1 MTTYNWLRAV
11 ITATVYD
18 VAHRT
23 PLDKASKLSARFE
36 NDIRLKREDTQ
47 PVFSFKL
54 RGAYNKIS
62 QLSDEQKARG
72 IICASAGNH
81 AQGVAYSASRLGLRN
96 LIVMP
101 KTTPDIKVQAVKAFG
116 GQVYLH
122 GDSFDEAN
130 RFAIEKSQTDGM
142 VYIAPYDDES
152 VIAGQGTVGLE
163 LTQDWREMEYV
174 FVPTGGG
181 GLLAGVSAFLGEVA
195 PHVKVIAVES
205 AGSAC
210 LKVALEQGER
220 VRLPQVS
227 LFADGVAVAQIGQ
240 IPFEVVQ
247 MSKSDGTGRVVDDVI
262 TCTNDEICSAVKDVF
277 EENRHI
283 VEPSGALALAGLK
296 KYIKQHGLSGKNMV
310 AIVSGANMNFDR
322 LRYIAERTEI
332 GEQKEAIFAVQ
343 IPEATG
349 AFLDFCRS
357 LQGRNITEFNYRA
370 KSQSSPDSAE
380 MASIFVGIGLKDGQS
395 ERQIIKE
402 KLATDGYVAHD
413 LTDDEIAKTHIRYLV
428 GGHAGVADEEIFRVM
443 FPERPGALLNFL
455 EKLGQD
461 FNITL
466 FHYRNHGAAEGR
478 ILVGLQA
485 SKSSSRQIQDA
496 LTEIGYECEQVSDNV
511 GYGLFL
517 K

>member
-1 MTTYNWLRAV
+1 MNALPDYVRAI

-18 VAHRT
+18 VAIRT
-23 PLDKASKLSARFE
+23 PLDKASKLSARFG
-36 NDIRLKREDTQ
+36 NDIRLKREDLQ

-62 QLSDEQKARG
+62 QLSAEQKAKG

-81 AQGVAYSASRLGLRN
+81 AQGVAYSANRLKINN

-130 RFAIEKSQTDGM
+130 RYAIEKSQTDGM
-142 VYIAPYDDES
+142 TYIAPYDDKA
-152 VIAGQGTVGLE
+152 VIAGQGTVALE
-163 LTQDWREMEYV
+163 LSQDWREMEYV
-174 FVPTGGG
+174 FVPVGGG
-181 GLLAGVSAFLGEVA
+181 GLVAGIASFLGEIA
-195 PHVKVIAVES
+195 PHIKVIAVES
-205 AGSAC
+205 EGSAC

-220 VRLPQVS
+220 TRLPQVS

-240 IPFEVVQ
+240 IPLEVANLT
-247 MSKSDGTGRVVDDVI
+247 KSNGQGKVIDEVI
-262 TCTNDEICSAVKDVF
+262 TCNNDEICASVKDIF

-296 KYIKQHGLSGKNMV
+296 KYVKQHNLTGKNCV

-332 GEQKEAIFAVQ
+332 GENKEAIFAVQ
-343 IPEATG
+343 LPEKTG
-349 AFLDFCRS
+349 AFLDFCRT
-357 LQGRNITEFNYRA
+357 LQGRNITEFNYRLDA
-370 KSQSSPDSAE
+370 TSPSVAQ
-380 MASIFVGIGLKDGQS
+380 IFVGIGLKDGQA
-395 ERQIIKE
+395 ERTTIMDNLDKG
-402 KLATDGYVAHD
+402 GYTAFD
-413 LTDDEIAKTHIRYLV
+413 LTDDEVAKTHIRYLI
-428 GGHAGVADEEIFRVM
+428 GGHGRLTDEKLFRVM

-461 FNITL
+461 FNVTL

-485 SKSSSRQIQDA
+485 SQNSSRQIVDA
-496 LTEIGYECEQVSDNV
+496 LTEIGYECEDLSENV
-511 GYGLFL
+511 GYGVFL

>member
-1 MTTYNWLRAV
+1 MTTLSDYVRSI

-18 VAHRT
+18 VAIRT
-23 PLDKASKLSARFE
+23 PLEQADKLSARFG
-36 NDIRLKREDTQ
+36 NDIRLKREDMQ

-62 QLSDEQKARG
+62 QLSDEQKAKG

-81 AQGVAYSASRLGLRN
+81 AQGVAYSANRLNLNN

-116 GQVYLH
+116 GTVHLH

-130 RFAIEKSQTDGM
+130 RFAIDKATTDGM
-142 VYIAPYDDES
+142 TYIAPYDDEL
-152 VIAGQGTVGLE
+152 VIAGQGTVALE
-163 LTQDWREMEYV
+163 LSQDWREMEYV
-174 FVPTGGG
+174 FVPVGGG
-181 GLLAGVSAFLGEVA
+181 GLVAGVSAFLGEVA

-205 AGSAC
+205 EGSAC
-210 LKVALEQGER
+210 LKVALNDGQR
-220 VRLPQVS
+220 TRLPQVS

-240 IPFEVVQ
+240 IPFDVANLT
-247 MSKSDGTGRVVDDVI
+247 KSNGQGKVIDDVI
-262 TCTNDEICSAVKDVF
+262 TCNNDEICASVKDIF

-296 KYIKQHGLSGKNMV
+296 KYIKEHNLTGKNCV

-332 GEQKEAIFAVQ
+332 GENKEAIFAVKL
-343 IPEATG
+343 PEQAG
-349 AFLDFCRS
+349 AFLDFCRC
-357 LQGRNITEFNYRA
+357 LQGRNITEFNYRLDA
-370 KSQSSPDSAE
+370 TSPNVAQV
-380 MASIFVGIGLKDGQS
+380 FVGIGLKGGQK
-395 ERQIIKE
+395 ER
-402 KLATDGYVAHD
+402 ATITDTLDKGGYEAHD
-413 LTDDEIAKTHIRYLV
+413 LTDDEVAKTHIRYLI
-428 GGHAGVADEEIFRVM
+428 GGHGRLTDERLFRVM

-461 FNITL
+461 FNVTL

-485 SKSSSRQIQDA
+485 TPTSGRQIVDA
-496 LTEIGYECEQVSDNV
+496 LTEIGYECEDLTDNV
-511 GYGLFL
+511 GYGVFL

>member
-1 MTTYNWLRAV
+1 MTTLSDYVRSI

-18 VAHRT
+18 VAIRT
-23 PLDKASKLSARFE
+23 PLEQADKLSARFG
-36 NDIRLKREDTQ
+36 NDIRLKREDLQ

-62 QLSDEQKARG
+62 QLSDEQKAKG

-81 AQGVAYSASRLGLRN
+81 AQGVAYSANRLNLNN

-116 GQVYLH
+116 GTVHLH

-130 RFAIEKSQTDGM
+130 RFAIDKATTDGM
-142 VYIAPYDDES
+142 TYIAPYDDEL
-152 VIAGQGTVGLE
+152 VIAGQGTVALE
-163 LTQDWREMEYV
+163 LSQDWREMEYV
-174 FVPTGGG
+174 FVPVGGG
-181 GLLAGVSAFLGEVA
+181 GLVAGVSAFLGEVA

-205 AGSAC
+205 EGSAC
-210 LKVALEQGER
+210 LKVALNDGQR
-220 VRLPQVS
+220 TRLPQVS

-240 IPFEVVQ
+240 IPFDIANL
-247 MSKSDGTGRVVDDVI
+247 SKSNGQGKVIDDVI
-262 TCTNDEICSAVKDVF
+262 TCNNDEICASVKDIF

-296 KYIKQHGLSGKNMV
+296 KYIKEHDLTGKNCV

-332 GEQKEAIFAVQ
+332 GENKEAIFAVKL
-343 IPEATG
+343 PEQAG
-349 AFLDFCRS
+349 AFLDFCRC
-357 LQGRNITEFNYRA
+357 LQGRNITEFNYRLDA
-370 KSQSSPDSAE
+370 TSPNVAQV
-380 MASIFVGIGLKDGQS
+380 FVGIGLKGGQK
-395 ERQIIKE
+395 ER
-402 KLATDGYVAHD
+402 ATITDTLDKGGYEAHD
-413 LTDDEIAKTHIRYLV
+413 LTDDEVAKTHIRYLI
-428 GGHAGVADEEIFRVM
+428 GGHGRLTDERLFRVM

-461 FNITL
+461 FNVTL

-485 SKSSSRQIQDA
+485 TPTSGRQIVDA
-496 LTEIGYECEQVSDNV
+496 LTEIGYECEDLTDNV
-511 GYGLFL
+511 GYGVFL

>member
-1 MTTYNWLRAV
+1 MTTLSDYVRSI

-18 VAHRT
+18 VAIRT
-23 PLDKASKLSARFE
+23 PLEQADKLSARFG
-36 NDIRLKREDTQ
+36 NDIRLKREDLQ

-62 QLSDEQKARG
+62 QLSDEQKAKG

-81 AQGVAYSASRLGLRN
+81 AQGVAYSANRLNLNN

-116 GQVYLH
+116 GTVHLH

-130 RFAIEKSQTDGM
+130 RFAIDKATTDGM
-142 VYIAPYDDES
+142 TYIAPYDDEL
-152 VIAGQGTVGLE
+152 VIAGQGTVALE
-163 LTQDWREMEYV
+163 LSQDWREMEYV
-174 FVPTGGG
+174 FVPVGGG
-181 GLLAGVSAFLGEVA
+181 GLVAGVSAFLGEVA

-205 AGSAC
+205 EGSAC
-210 LKVALEQGER
+210 LKVALNDGQR
-220 VRLPQVS
+220 TRLPQVS

-240 IPFEVVQ
+240 IPFDVANLT
-247 MSKSDGTGRVVDDVI
+247 KSNGQGKVIDDVI
-262 TCTNDEICSAVKDVF
+262 TCNNDEICASVKDIF

-296 KYIKQHGLSGKNMV
+296 KYIKEHDLTGKNCV

-332 GEQKEAIFAVQ
+332 GENKEAIFAVKL
-343 IPEATG
+343 PEQAG
-349 AFLDFCRS
+349 AFLDFCRC
-357 LQGRNITEFNYRA
+357 LQGRNITEFNYRLDA
-370 KSQSSPDSAE
+370 TSPNVAQV
-380 MASIFVGIGLKDGQS
+380 FVGIGLKGGQK
-395 ERQIIKE
+395 ER
-402 KLATDGYVAHD
+402 ATITDTLDKGGYEAHD
-413 LTDDEIAKTHIRYLV
+413 LTDDEVAKTHIRYLI
-428 GGHAGVADEEIFRVM
+428 GGHGRLTDERLFRVM

-461 FNITL
+461 FNVTL

-485 SKSSSRQIQDA
+485 TPTSGRQIVDA
-496 LTEIGYECEQVSDNV
+496 LTEIGYECEDLTDNV
-511 GYGLFL
+511 GYGVFL

>member
-1 MTTYNWLRAV
+1 MTTLSDYVRSI

-18 VAHRT
+18 VAIRT
-23 PLDKASKLSARFE
+23 PLEQADKLSARFG
-36 NDIRLKREDTQ
+36 NDIRLKREDLQ

-62 QLSDEQKARG
+62 QLSDEQKAKG

-81 AQGVAYSASRLGLRN
+81 AQGVAYSANRLNLNN

-116 GQVYLH
+116 GTVHLH

-130 RFAIEKSQTDGM
+130 RFAIDKATTDGM
-142 VYIAPYDDES
+142 TYIAPYDDEL
-152 VIAGQGTVGLE
+152 VIAGQGTVALE
-163 LTQDWREMEYV
+163 LSQDWREMEYV
-174 FVPTGGG
+174 FVPVGGG
-181 GLLAGVSAFLGEVA
+181 GLVAGVSAFLGEVA

-205 AGSAC
+205 EGSAC
-210 LKVALEQGER
+210 LKVALNDGQR
-220 VRLPQVS
+220 TRLPQVS

-240 IPFEVVQ
+240 IPFDVANLT
-247 MSKSDGTGRVVDDVI
+247 KSNGQGKVIDDVI
-262 TCTNDEICSAVKDVF
+262 TCNNDEICASVKDIF

-296 KYIKQHGLSGKNMV
+296 KYIKEHNLTGKNCV

-332 GEQKEAIFAVQ
+332 GENKEAIFAVKL
-343 IPEATG
+343 PEQAG
-349 AFLDFCRS
+349 AFLDFCRC
-357 LQGRNITEFNYRA
+357 LQGRNITEFNYRLDA
-370 KSQSSPDSAE
+370 TSPNVAQV
-380 MASIFVGIGLKDGQS
+380 FVGIGLKGGQK
-395 ERQIIKE
+395 ER
-402 KLATDGYVAHD
+402 ATITDTLDKGGYEAHD
-413 LTDDEIAKTHIRYLV
+413 LTDDEVAKTHIRYLI
-428 GGHAGVADEEIFRVM
+428 GGHGRLTDERLFRVM

-461 FNITL
+461 FNVTL

-485 SKSSSRQIQDA
+485 TPTSGRQIVDA
-496 LTEIGYECEQVSDNV
+496 LTEIGYECEDLTDNV
-511 GYGLFL
+511 GYGVFL

>member
-1 MTTYNWLRAV
+1 MTTLSDYVRAI

-18 VAHRT
+18 VAIRT
-23 PLDKASKLSARFE
+23 PLDKADKLSARFD
-36 NDIRLKREDTQ
+36 NDIRLKREDLQ

-54 RGAYNKIS
+54 RGAYNRIS
-62 QLSDEQKARG
+62 QLSDEQKAKG

-81 AQGVAYSASRLGLRN
+81 AQGVAYSAHRLGLNN

-101 KTTPDIKVQAVKAFG
+101 KTTPDIKVKAVKAFG
-116 GQVYLH
+116 GTVYLH

-130 RFAIEKSQTDGM
+130 RFAIQKAEQDGM
-142 VYIAPYDDES
+142 TYIAPYDDTL
-152 VIAGQGTVGLE
+152 VIAGQGTVALE
-163 LTQDWREMEYV
+163 LSQDWRELEYV
-174 FVPTGGG
+174 FVPVGGG
-181 GLLAGVSAFLGEVA
+181 GLVAGVAAFLGEVA

-205 AGSAC
+205 EGSAC
-210 LKVALEQGER
+210 LNVALKDGKR
-220 VRLPQVS
+220 TRLSQVS

-240 IPFEVVQ
+240 LPFEIANLN
-247 MSKSDGTGRVVDDVI
+247 KSSGQGKVIDDVV
-262 TCTNDEICSAVKDVF
+262 TCSNDEICASVKDIF

-296 KYIKQHGLSGKNMV
+296 KYVQMHNLHGKNMV
-310 AIVSGANMNFDR
+310 AIISGANMNFDR

-343 IPEATG
+343 IPEKTG
-349 AFLDFCRS
+349 AFLEFCRT
-357 LQGRNITEFNYRA
+357 LQGRNITEFNYRVNT
-370 KSQSSPDSAE
+370 QDPDSPAR
-380 MASIFVGIGLKDGQS
+380 IFVGVALKEGQK
-395 ERQIIKE
+395 ERQTISSILE
-402 KLATDGYVAHD
+402 QSGYQSVD
-413 LTDDEIAKTHIRYLV
+413 LTDDELAKTHIRYLI
-428 GGHAGVADEEIFRVM
+428 GGHTNLTDEQVFRVM

-485 SKSSSRQIQDA
+485 SSGSGRQIMDA
-496 LTEIGYECEQVSDNV
+496 LGEIGYQCQALTDNV
-511 GYGLFL
+511 GYQLFL

>member
-1 MTTYNWLRAV
+1 MTTLSDYVRSI

-18 VAHRT
+18 VAIRT
-23 PLDKASKLSARFE
+23 PLDKADKLSARFG
-36 NDIRLKREDTQ
+36 NDIRLKREDMQ

-62 QLSDEQKARG
+62 QLSDEQKAKG

-81 AQGVAYSASRLGLRN
+81 AQGVAYSANRLNLNN

-116 GQVYLH
+116 GTVHLH

-130 RFAIEKSQTDGM
+130 RFAIDKATTDGM
-142 VYIAPYDDES
+142 TYIAPYDDEL
-152 VIAGQGTVGLE
+152 VIAGQGTVALE
-163 LTQDWREMEYV
+163 LSQDWREMEYV
-174 FVPTGGG
+174 FVPVGGG
-181 GLLAGVSAFLGEVA
+181 GLVAGVSSFLGEVA

-205 AGSAC
+205 EGSAC
-210 LKVALEQGER
+210 LKVALNDGQR
-220 VRLPQVS
+220 TRLPQVS

-240 IPFEVVQ
+240 IPFDVANLT
-247 MSKSDGTGRVVDDVI
+247 KSNGQGKVIDDVI
-262 TCTNDEICSAVKDVF
+262 TCNNDEICASVKDIF

-296 KYIKQHGLSGKNMV
+296 KYIKEHNLTGKNCV

-332 GEQKEAIFAVQ
+332 GENKEAIFAVKL
-343 IPEATG
+343 PEQAG
-349 AFLDFCRS
+349 AFLDFCRC
-357 LQGRNITEFNYRA
+357 LQGRNITEFNYRLDA
-370 KSQSSPDSAE
+370 TSPNVAQV
-380 MASIFVGIGLKDGQS
+380 FVGIGLKDGQK
-395 ERQIIKE
+395 ER
-402 KLATDGYVAHD
+402 ATITDVLDKGGYEAHD
-413 LTDDEIAKTHIRYLV
+413 LTDDEVAKTHVRYLI
-428 GGHAGVADEEIFRVM
+428 GGHGRLTDERLFRVM

-461 FNITL
+461 FNVTL

-485 SKSSSRQIQDA
+485 TPTSGRQIVDA
-496 LTEIGYECEQVSDNV
+496 LTEIGYECEDLTDNV
-511 GYGLFL
+511 GYGVFL

>member
-1 MTTYNWLRAV
+1 MTTLSNYVRSI

-18 VAHRT
+18 VAIRT
-23 PLDKASKLSARFE
+23 PLEQADKLSARFD
-36 NDIRLKREDTQ
+36 NDIRLKREDLQ

-62 QLSDEQKARG
+62 QLSDEQKAKG

-81 AQGVAYSASRLGLRN
+81 AQGVAYSANRLKLNN

-116 GQVYLH
+116 GTVHLH

-130 RFAIEKSQTDGM
+130 RFAIDKATTDGM
-142 VYIAPYDDES
+142 TYIAPYDDEL
-152 VIAGQGTVGLE
+152 VIAGQGTVALE
-163 LTQDWREMEYV
+163 LSQDWRDMEYV
-174 FVPTGGG
+174 FVPVGGG
-181 GLLAGVSAFLGEVA
+181 GLVAGVSAFLGEAA
-195 PHVKVIAVES
+195 PHVKIIAVES
-205 AGSAC
+205 EGAAC
-210 LKVALEQGER
+210 LKVALADGKR
-220 VRLPQVS
+220 TRLPQVS

-240 IPFEVVQ
+240 IPFDIANLT
-247 MSKSDGTGRVVDDVI
+247 KSNGQGKVIDDVI
-262 TCTNDEICSAVKDVF
+262 TCNNDEICASVKDIF

-296 KYIKQHGLSGKNMV
+296 KYIKEHDLTGKNCV

-332 GEQKEAIFAVQ
+332 GENKEAIFTVKL
-343 IPEATG
+343 PEQAG
-349 AFLDFCRS
+349 AFLDFCRC
-357 LQGRNITEFNYRA
+357 LQGRNITEFNYRLDA
-370 KSQSSPDSAE
+370 TSPNVAQV
-380 MASIFVGIGLKDGQS
+380 FVGIGLKDGQK
-395 ERQIIKE
+395 ER
-402 KLATDGYVAHD
+402 ATIVDMLDMGGYEAHD
-413 LTDDEIAKTHIRYLV
+413 LTDDEVAKTHIRYLI
-428 GGHAGVADEEIFRVM
+428 GGHGRLTDERLFRVM

-461 FNITL
+461 FNVTL

-485 SKSSSRQIQDA
+485 TPTSGRQIVDA
-496 LTEIGYECEQVSDNV
+496 LTEIGYECEDLTDNV
-511 GYGLFL
+511 GYGVFL

>member
-1 MTTYNWLRAV
+1 MLTTHVRA
-11 ITATVYD
+11 ILQATVYD
-18 VAHRT
+18 VAIRT
-23 PLDKASKLSARFE
+23 PLDKADKLSRKFG
-36 NDIRLKREDTQ
+36 NDIRLKREDLQ

-62 QLSDEQKARG
+62 QLSAEQKAKG

-81 AQGVAYSASRLGLRN
+81 AQGVAYSANRLNLNN

-116 GQVYLH
+116 GTVHLH

-130 RFAIEKSQTDGM
+130 RFAMAKAETDGM
-142 VYIAPYDDES
+142 TYIAPYDDEL
-152 VIAGQGTVGLE
+152 VIAGQGTVALE
-163 LTQDWREMEYV
+163 LSQDWREMEYV
-174 FVPTGGG
+174 FVPVGGG
-181 GLLAGVSAFLGEVA
+181 GLVAGVAAFLGEVA

-205 AGSAC
+205 EGAAC
-210 LKVALEQGER
+210 LQKALQDNAR
-220 VRLPQVS
+220 TRLPQVS

-240 IPFEVVQ
+240 IPFDIANLT
-247 MSKSDGTGRVVDDVI
+247 KSNGQGKVIDDVI
-262 TCTNDEICSAVKDVF
+262 TCNNDEICASVKDIF

-296 KYIKQHGLSGKNMV
+296 KYIKIHNLSNKNCV

-332 GEQKEAIFAVQ
+332 GESKEAVFAVS
-343 IPEATG
+343 IPEQTG
-349 AFLDFCRS
+349 AFLEFCRT

-370 KSQSSPDSAE
+370 DTSNPDAP
-380 MASIFVGIGLKDGQS
+380 AHIFVGIGLKDGQK
-395 ERQIIKE
+395 ERSV
-402 KLATDGYVAHD
+402 LMNLLNDGNYTTHD
-413 LTDDEIAKTHIRYLV
+413 LTDDEAAKTHIRYLI
-428 GGHAGVADEEIFRVM
+428 GGHAGIADEALFRVV

-485 SKSSSRQIQDA
+485 SKGSSRQILDA
-496 LTEIGYECEQVSDNV
+496 LTDIGYECESLTDNV
-511 GYGLFL
+511 GYQLFL

>member
-1 MTTYNWLRAV
+1 MTTLSDYVRSI

-18 VAHRT
+18 VAIRT
-23 PLDKASKLSARFE
+23 PLDKADKLSARFG
-36 NDIRLKREDTQ
+36 NDIRLKREDMQ

-62 QLSDEQKARG
+62 QLSDEQKAKG

-81 AQGVAYSASRLGLRN
+81 AQGVAYSANRLNLNN

-116 GQVYLH
+116 GTVHLH

-130 RFAIEKSQTDGM
+130 RFAIDKATTDGM
-142 VYIAPYDDES
+142 TYIAPYDDEL
-152 VIAGQGTVGLE
+152 VIAGQGTVALE
-163 LTQDWREMEYV
+163 LSQDWREMEYV
-174 FVPTGGG
+174 FVPVGGG
-181 GLLAGVSAFLGEVA
+181 GLVAGVSAFLGEVA

-205 AGSAC
+205 EGSAC
-210 LKVALEQGER
+210 LKVALNDGQR
-220 VRLPQVS
+220 TRLPQVS

-240 IPFEVVQ
+240 IPFDVANLT
-247 MSKSDGTGRVVDDVI
+247 KSNGQGKVIDDVI
-262 TCTNDEICSAVKDVF
+262 TCNNDEICASVKDIF

-296 KYIKQHGLSGKNMV
+296 KYIKEHDLTGKNCV

-332 GEQKEAIFAVQ
+332 GENKEAIFAVKL
-343 IPEATG
+343 PEQAG
-349 AFLDFCRS
+349 AFLDFCRC
-357 LQGRNITEFNYRA
+357 LQGRNITEFNYRLDA
-370 KSQSSPDSAE
+370 TSPNVAQV
-380 MASIFVGIGLKDGQS
+380 FVGIGLKDGQK
-395 ERQIIKE
+395 ER
-402 KLATDGYVAHD
+402 ATITDVLDKGGYEAHD
-413 LTDDEIAKTHIRYLV
+413 LTDDEVAKTHVRYLI
-428 GGHAGVADEEIFRVM
+428 GGHGRLTDERLFRVM

-461 FNITL
+461 FNVTL

-485 SKSSSRQIQDA
+485 TPTSGRQIVDA
-496 LTEIGYECEQVSDNV
+496 LTEIGYECEDLTDNV
-511 GYGLFL
+511 GYGVFL

>member
-1 MTTYNWLRAV
+1 MTPSDYVRSI

-18 VAHRT
+18 VAIRT
-23 PLDKASKLSARFE
+23 PLEQADKLSARFG
-36 NDIRLKREDTQ
+36 NNIRLKREDLQ

-62 QLSDEQKARG
+62 QLSDEQKAKG

-81 AQGVAYSASRLGLRN
+81 AQGVAYSANRLKINN

-101 KTTPDIKVQAVKAFG
+101 KTTPEIKVQAVKAFG
-116 GQVYLH
+116 GTVHLH

-130 RFAIEKSQTDGM
+130 RFAIDKATTDGM
-142 VYIAPYDDES
+142 TYIAPYDDEL
-152 VIAGQGTVGLE
+152 VIAGQGTVALE
-163 LTQDWREMEYV
+163 LSQDWREMEYV
-174 FVPTGGG
+174 FVPVGGG
-181 GLLAGVSAFLGEVA
+181 GLVAGVAAFLGEIA

-205 AGSAC
+205 EGASC
-210 LKVALEQGER
+210 LKVALENGKR
-220 VRLPQVS
+220 TRLPQVS
-227 LFADGVAVAQIGQ
+227 LFADGVAVAQIGK
-240 IPFEVVQ
+240 IPFDIANLT
-247 MSKSDGTGRVVDDVI
+247 KSNGQGKVIDDVI
-262 TCTNDEICSAVKDVF
+262 MCNNDEICASVKDIF

-296 KYIKQHGLSGKNMV
+296 KYVKEHNLTDKNCV

-332 GEQKEAIFAVQ
+332 GENKEAIFAVKL
-343 IPEATG
+343 PEQAG
-349 AFLDFCRS
+349 AFLDFCRC
-357 LQGRNITEFNYRA
+357 LQGRNITEFNYRLDA
-370 KSQSSPDSAE
+370 TSPNVAQV
-380 MASIFVGIGLKDGQS
+380 FVGIGLKDGQK
-395 ERQIIKE
+395 ER
-402 KLATDGYVAHD
+402 ATITDTLDKGGYKAYD
-413 LTDDEIAKTHIRYLV
+413 LTDDEIAKTHIRYLI
-428 GGHAGVADEEIFRVM
+428 GGHGRLTDELLFRVM

-461 FNITL
+461 FNVTL

-485 SKSSSRQIQDA
+485 TPTSGRQIVDA
-496 LTEIGYECEQVSDNV
+496 LTEIGYECEDLTDNA
-511 GYGLFL
+511 GYGAFL